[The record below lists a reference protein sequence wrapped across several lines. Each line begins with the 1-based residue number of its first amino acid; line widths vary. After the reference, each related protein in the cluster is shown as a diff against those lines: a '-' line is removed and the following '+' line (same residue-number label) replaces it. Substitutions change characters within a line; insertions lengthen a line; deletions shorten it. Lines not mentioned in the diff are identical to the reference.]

1 VSDSFANLRGASL
14 GKIIELP
21 TPRGILRLPV
31 VGVARDYSDQQGTVL
46 IDRSVYRQWWGDDTA
61 NIIRVYVK
69 PGYDK
74 AQVRQAI
81 LDRFAKGRRLFIL
94 SNAEVKSEIL
104 RLTNQW
110 FGMTYNQVAVAVL
123 VAVLGIVNTLMVSI
137 TDRRRELGVLQA
149 VGALRNQIRHTVW
162 LEALAIGI
170 VGLVLGFVLG
180 AVNLHYTLGIVH
192 DVGGM
197 RTDYIFPVNVALTMI
212 PIILGAA
219 FVAALWPAEA
229 SVRGSLVEALEYE

>member
-1 VSDSFANLRGASL
+1 VAPL
-14 GKIIELP
+14 GDPVELP
-21 TPRGILRLPV
+21 TPRGLLRLPV
-31 VGVARDYSDQQGTVL
+31 VGITRDYSDQQGTVL
-46 IDRSVYRQWWGDDTA
+46 LDRGVYKRWWDDDTA

-69 PGYDK
+69 AGANK
-74 AQVRQAI
+74 AEVRQAI
-81 LDRFAKGRRLFIL
+81 LDRCSKGRRLFIL

-104 RLTNQW
+104 RLTDQW

-123 VAVLGIVNTLMVSI
+123 VAILGIVNTLMVSI

-170 VGLVLGFVLG
+170 VGLVLGFALG
-180 AVNLHYTLGIVH
+180 AVNLHYTLGIVR

-197 RTDYIFPVNVALTMI
+197 RTDYIFPVNMALAMI
-212 PIILGAA
+212 PVILGAA
-219 FVAALWPAEA
+219 FIAALWPAEA
-229 SVRGSLVEALEYE
+229 TVRGSLMEALEYE